1 MSKQVVFKVHKS
13 LSCNFNE
20 DYNRRAKYCNFQ
32 TALINHTIA
41 TSLVLGIIGCCYI
54 TSKKYESRKGLVCD
68 INPIFQAKKIWHL
81 FQPLCLYHQVLV
93 TIVHMANSFCG
104 SFSTCCIC
112 PMYLSGC
119 FLVLVNIILLLP
131 SKEKNI
137 SLLNRGESSQKL
149 HFFNYI
155 LYFLFFKFYFIDPT
169 LSIIV
174 HGRLAGFQEINFTS

>member
-1 MSKQVVFKVHKS
+1 
-13 LSCNFNE
+13 
-20 DYNRRAKYCNFQ
+20 
-32 TALINHTIA
+32 
-41 TSLVLGIIGCCYI
+41 
-54 TSKKYESRKGLVCD
+54 
-68 INPIFQAKKIWHL
+68 
-81 FQPLCLYHQVLV
+81 
-93 TIVHMANSFCG
+93 
-104 SFSTCCIC
+104 
-112 PMYLSGC
+112 MYLSGC